1 MGGGQLCGKSK
12 IFLATLRSHSTSLRS
27 GHLTGLKR
35 KMPQLGIFPNCY
47 LRSQLLITPMFN
59 SIKFPFPRTI
69 KRGKNPHLALRRMI
83 TKSLKTCEHYFIY
96 GMEKFILLVKWLNYW
111 RNRWRYTLFILLYF
125 FIALLF

>member
-1 MGGGQLCGKSK
+1 MAHRVALVRPNSSPLENFPALNCGSRENPHEVE
-12 IFLATLRSHSTSLRS
+12 IYEEIELRIS
-27 GHLTGLKR
+27 
-35 KMPQLGIFPNCY
+35 
-47 LRSQLLITPMFN
+47 PMFN

-83 TKSLKTCEHYFIY
+83 TKSLKTCEHYFIC
-96 GMEKFILLVKWLNYW
+96 GMEKFILLVKGLNYW